1 MKNTIRTYFR
11 ETWDLYEKLFQ
22 VMANDESYFTR
33 ADPLR
38 HPLIFYLGHT
48 ATFFINKM
56 VLAKVIT
63 ERIDPHLESI
73 FAIGVD
79 EMSWDD
85 LNDENYQWPTVE
97 ETWQYR
103 RRTKEVVEKA
113 IDDLPLNMPIT
124 WEDPFWVIIMG
135 IEHERI
141 HVETS
146 SVLIR
151 QLPLDNIKNNGQWQV
166 CDHSQEPPV
175 NELVDVEP
183 GLVIQGCDE
192 NHPYY
197 GWDNEYGEL
206 KTETTQFKA
215 GRYLVSNREF
225 NGFIEAGGYN
235 TRKWWTDEGW
245 SWREYRKAEYP
256 SFWVKQ
262 ADGTFNLRCMVQ
274 EIPLPWDWPAEV
286 NYLEAKAFCNW
297 KAETTGR
304 PVRLPTEAEWYR
316 LLETSN
322 MRDRQDWSGEGANVN
337 LSQYASPCPVSEND
351 QGKFFDVVGNV
362 WQWTETPISGFQ
374 GFKVH
379 PLYDDFST
387 PTFDTRHNLF
397 KGGSWISTGN
407 EANPYSRYAFRRHFF
422 QHAGFRYIE
431 SETEVEI
438 RDDVYET
445 DSSVSQYCEF
455 HFGEEYFGVPN
466 FPRKAAEL
474 CGELMEGRTF
484 KRALDLGCATGRS
497 TFELARFSEFV
508 TGIDFS
514 ARFIRVGHDMQ
525 KNGRIRYAIASE
537 GKLVSYH
544 EKTLEQF
551 GLAETAQRV
560 EFWQGDAHNLK
571 PQFKDYDLVLACNLV
586 DRLYNPAKFLEHIT
600 GRINPGGLLVL
611 LSPYTWL
618 EEFTPPE
625 HWLGGRKVDGENVT
639 TLDGLHRQLDPG
651 FRLIGEPR
659 DVPFVIRETARKFQ
673 HTLSQMTVWEKTS

>member
-103 RRTKEVVEKA
+103 KRTKEVVEKA

-146 SVLIR
+146 SVLMR
-151 QLPLDNIKNNGQWQV
+151 QLPLKNIKNNGQWQV
-166 CDHSQEPPV
+166 CDHSQEPPA
-175 NELVDVEP
+175 NELVDVEA

-225 NGFIEAGGYN
+225 NGFIEAGGYK

-304 PVRLPTEAEWYR
+304 PVRLPTEAEWHR

-322 MRDRQDWSGEGANVN
+322 MKDRQDWSGEGANVN

-431 SETEVEI
+431 SEAEVEI

-466 FPRKAAEL
+466 FPRMAAEL
-474 CGELMEGRTF
+474 CGELMKGRTF

-497 TFELARFSEFV
+497 TFELARYSEFV

-525 KNGRIRYAIASE
+525 KNGSIRYAIASE